1 MERGAALS
9 AMRSVVGDA
18 WVERD
23 DVVLRRLAVNTL
35 GVERSLAAAVR
46 PASLDEVRGCLRAAS
61 LHGAPVYPVSRGRNW
76 GLGSRAPVVDS
87 CVLLDLG
94 RMDAI
99 TDYDEA
105 MGTVTVEPGVSF
117 AALYEFLRERG
128 SPWFVPVTGSSPE
141 ASVLGNALERGDG
154 VGVDGDRASRVC
166 DLEAVLST
174 GEVLRTGFSRFEGAR
189 AAGAHRWGVGPSLDG
204 LLTQSNL
211 AVVTR
216 ATLWLSRLPRSI
228 HALRF
233 AVKTTDALGPLVDAL
248 RSLRAE
254 GTLRSTAALW
264 NALRVR
270 STVARYPYAAAGGAV
285 PLPESLREDV
295 VRELGGCAWHGL
307 TGIYAADEAIGAA
320 LRERAVAVLGPVVE
334 SWSAEERAGDAR
346 SGHELLWET
355 EPAFG
360 SLQGVPH
367 EESLRSAY
375 WRMRDAPE
383 RGLDLDRDGCGVIWL
398 CPVVPWR
405 GEDVVRV
412 TAMAEAAM
420 PAAGFEAMLAV
431 VSQSERSAYAVPSIF
446 FDRGVEGEAER
457 AMAAH
462 DGMLRAM
469 VAEGYLPY
477 RLGVHSM
484 GALPPSRDDTD
495 VVLRRIKAAMDPA
508 GVVAPGRYER

>member
-18 WVERD
+18 FVERD

-35 GVERSLAAAVR
+35 GLRREIAAVVR
-46 PASLDEVRGCLRAAS
+46 PGSLDEVRGCLRAAA

-76 GLGSRAPVVDS
+76 GLGSRAPVTDG

-94 RMDAI
+94 RMTAI
-99 TDYDEA
+99 ADYDEA

-117 AALYEFLRERG
+117 AQLYAFLRERA

-141 ASVLGNALERGDG
+141 ASVVGNAIERGDG

-174 GEVLRTGFSRFEGAR
+174 GEVIRTGFSRFEGAR
-189 AAGAHRWGVGPSLDG
+189 AAGTHRWGVGPSLDG
-204 LLTQSNL
+204 LLSQSNL

-233 AVKTTDALGPLVDAL
+233 AVRATEDLSPLVDAL
-248 RSLRAE
+248 RALRAE
-254 GTLRSTAALW
+254 GTLRSTAGLW

-270 STVARYPYAAAGGAV
+270 STVARYPYAAAGGV
-285 PLPESLREDV
+285 TPLPPSLRDDV
-295 VRELGGCAWHGL
+295 VREMGGCAWHGL
-307 TGIYAADEAIGAA
+307 TGIYAADESIGAA
-320 LRERAVAVLGPVVE
+320 LRERAASVLAPVVDH
-334 SWSAEERAGDAR
+334 WSAEERVGDAR
-346 SGHELLWET
+346 AGHELLWET

-375 WRMRDAPE
+375 WRMRDAPTH
-383 RGLDLDRDGCGVIWL
+383 GLDPDRDGCGVIWM
-398 CPVVPWR
+398 CPLVPWR

-412 TAMAEAAM
+412 TSRAEATL
-420 PAAGFEAMLAV
+420 PAEGFEAMLAV
-431 VSQSERSAYAVPSIF
+431 ISQSERSAYVVPSIF
-446 FDRGVEGEAER
+446 FDRGVDGEAER

-462 DGMLRAM
+462 DALLSEM
-469 VAEGYLPY
+469 VGDGYLPY

-484 GALPPSRDDTD
+484 GALSPSKDDTD
-495 VVLRRIKAAMDPA
+495 VVLRRIKSAMDPS
-508 GVVAPGRYER
+508 GVIAPGRYER